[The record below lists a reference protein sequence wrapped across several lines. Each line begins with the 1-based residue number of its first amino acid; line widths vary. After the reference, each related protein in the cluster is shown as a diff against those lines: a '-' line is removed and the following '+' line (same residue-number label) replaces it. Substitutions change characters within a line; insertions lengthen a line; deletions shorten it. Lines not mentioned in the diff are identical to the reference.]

1 MEWDI
6 SSSADPRP
14 QIPVNRPTEPAHNS
28 YETQPQGESTPASA
42 TDSRLDSAGAWLPR
56 VRLRTRFLL
65 SMLLITAALTST
77 SLLLVQRSIRNNV
90 RQSIAVNLR
99 NSVAAFQDFRHE
111 RETMLTSDVALLAD
125 LPITR
130 AIMTSPDPVT
140 IQDASQSISQIAASD
155 LFVMVDRNG
164 RVVALHTKTPGLTR
178 AAAEKYFQMSLDDD
192 RGETSHWWL
201 GEHHLYQT
209 FVEPIYRG
217 SRTDG
222 TLLGF
227 LVIGYEINDR
237 LAAQVSKIAGSQVA
251 FSSGNEIVAT
261 TLSPEQ
267 AQGGGMQD
275 LIAGSAHDDPRDID
289 IGNERFLATSLVLS
303 GSSSARVRLSVLGSY
318 DQATKFVD
326 QLNRYLVLL
335 GLTAILVGSGLVFFI
350 SHTFTRP
357 LGNLVGGVRA
367 LEGGDYHHPLD
378 SSGGD
383 EVAELTRTFDRMRA
397 SLLKSQRDLLESEQ
411 LATIGRMASSI
422 SHDLRHSLAAIVA
435 NSEFLCDSHLTP
447 VQREELYQ
455 EVRSGVNLM
464 TDLIDSL
471 LEFARTRESM
481 TPANANV
488 AETIQRSVLAVR
500 LHPRHHNRSI
510 DVLCGVQV
518 TGWFDQRKLE
528 RALYNLL
535 LNACEAAPPQS
546 GIVEVTAAEVGGRI
560 TISVADNGPGIAESI
575 RDRLFHPFV
584 SYGKE
589 NGTGLGLAV
598 VQKIVQ
604 DHGGE
609 IEVERTAQGRTVFRI
624 VLPGRTQDESRN
636 TGELAAEASSPV
648 PAVRNHARQNS
659 VSHPG
664 P

>member
-1 MEWDI
+1 M
-6 SSSADPRP
+6 
-14 QIPVNRPTEPAHNS
+14 
-28 YETQPQGESTPASA
+28 
-42 TDSRLDSAGAWLPR
+42 
-56 VRLRTRFLL
+56 RLRTRFLL
-65 SMLLITAALTST
+65 SMLLITAGLTTT
-77 SLLLVQRSIRNNV
+77 SLLLVQRSVRNNV

-140 IQDASQSISQIAASD
+140 IQDASQDVSQIADRD

-164 RVVALHTKTPGLTR
+164 RVVALHTKTPGFTR
-178 AAAEKYFQMSLDDD
+178 EAAEKYFQQSLDDD
-192 RGETSHWWL
+192 RGESSHWWL

-209 FVEPIYRG
+209 FIEPVYRG
-217 SRTDG
+217 SRTNG

-237 LAAQVSKIAGSQVA
+237 LATSVSKVAGSQVA
-251 FSSGNEIVAT
+251 FSSGNEVVGT
-261 TLSPEQ
+261 TLSPAQ
-267 AQGGGMQD
+267 LQGGNIHD
-275 LIAGSAHDDPRDID
+275 LIAGSVQTEPRDVE
-289 IGNERFLATSLVLS
+289 IGSERFLATSLIL
-303 GSSSARVRLSVLGSY
+303 SSAQSTPVRLSVLGSY
-318 DQATKFVD
+318 DQATKFLD
-326 QLNRYLVLL
+326 QLNRYLLLL
-335 GLTAILVGSGLVFFI
+335 GLAAILVGSGLVFFV

-367 LEGGDYHHPLD
+367 LEAGDFHHPLD
-378 SSGGD
+378 SRGGD
-383 EVAELTRTFDRMRA
+383 EVAELTRAFDRMRA

-447 VQREELYQ
+447 PQREELYQ
-455 EVRSGVNLM
+455 EVRTGVNLM

-471 LEFARTRESM
+471 LEFARTRESLS
-481 TPANANV
+481 PAHANV
-488 AETIQRSVLAVR
+488 SETIQRSVLAVR

-510 DVLCGVQV
+510 DVRCGLQV
-518 TGWFDQRKLE
+518 SGWFDQRKLE

-535 LNACEAAPPQS
+535 LNACEAAPPL
-546 GIVEVTAAEVGGRI
+546 GGTVEVTAGEVAGSI
-560 TISVADNGPGIAESI
+560 TISVADNGPGIADSI

-598 VQKIVQ
+598 VHKIVQ

-609 IEVERTAQGRTVFRI
+609 IFVERTVQGRTVFRI
-624 VLPGRTQDESRN
+624 VLNGHRQEGSRDS
-636 TGELAAEASSPV
+636 GETAVGAGSLA
-648 PAVRNHARQNS
+648 PATRDDARQNS
-659 VSHPG
+659 ISHPG

>member
-1 MEWDI
+1 
-6 SSSADPRP
+6 
-14 QIPVNRPTEPAHNS
+14 
-28 YETQPQGESTPASA
+28 
-42 TDSRLDSAGAWLPR
+42 
-56 VRLRTRFLL
+56 
-65 SMLLITAALTST
+65 MLLITAALTTT
-77 SLLLVQRSIRNNV
+77 SLFLVQRSIRNNV

-140 IQDASQSISQIAASD
+140 IQDASQDVSQIAASD
-155 LFVMVDRNG
+155 LFVMVDRKG
-164 RVVALHTKTPGLTR
+164 QVVAVHTKTPGFTKE
-178 AAAEKYFQMSLDDD
+178 AAEKYFQQSLDDE

-201 GEHHLYQT
+201 GDHHLYQT
-209 FVEPIYRG
+209 FIQPIYRG

-227 LVIGYEINDR
+227 LVIGYEIDDR
-237 LAAQVSKIAGSQVA
+237 LAAEVSKVAGSQVA
-251 FSSGNEIVAT
+251 FSCGNEIVGT
-261 TLSPEQ
+261 TLMPTQTE
-267 AQGGGMQD
+267 GGSIEA
-275 LIAGSAHDDPRDID
+275 LIAGTAHDDPRDIE
-289 IGNERFLATSLVLS
+289 IGSERFLATSLVLS
-303 GSSSARVRLSVLGSY
+303 GSRSTPVRLSVLGSY

-326 QLNRYLVLL
+326 QLNRYLLLL
-335 GLTAILVGSGLVFFI
+335 GLVAIVVGSVLVFVI

-357 LGNLVGGVRA
+357 LGSLVAGVRA
-367 LEGGDYHHPLD
+367 LEGGDFHHPLD
-378 SSGGD
+378 PRGGD
-383 EVAELTRTFDRMRA
+383 EVAELTRAFDRMRA

-455 EVRSGVNLM
+455 EVRTGVNLM

-471 LEFARTRESM
+471 LEFARTRESLN
-481 TPANANV
+481 PAYANV

-500 LHPRHHNRSI
+500 LHPRHHNRAI
-510 DVLCGVQV
+510 DVLCGTQV
-518 TGWFDQRKLE
+518 SGWFDQRKLE

-535 LNACEAAPPQS
+535 LNACEAAPPL
-546 GIVEVTAAEVGGRI
+546 GGKVEVTAAEVAGTI

-575 RDRLFHPFV
+575 QDRLFHPFV

-609 IEVERTAQGRTVFRI
+609 IVVERTVQGRTVFRI
-624 VLPGRTQDESRN
+624 VLPGRLQESFHS
-636 TGELAAEASSPV
+636 ASDNAVVVSSLV
-648 PAVRNHARQNS
+648 PAQREDARQNS
-659 VSHPG
+659 ISHPG

>member
-1 MEWDI
+1 M
-6 SSSADPRP
+6 
-14 QIPVNRPTEPAHNS
+14 PVNPSPESVPHSSQTE
-28 YETQPQGESTPASA
+28 
-42 TDSRLDSAGAWLPR
+42 SAGALLPR
-56 VRLRTRFLL
+56 LRLRTRFLL
-65 SMLLITAALTST
+65 SMLLITTGLTTT
-77 SLLLVQRSIRNNV
+77 SLLLVQRSIRGNV

-130 AIMTSPDPVT
+130 AIMTSANPAT
-140 IQDASQSISQIAASD
+140 IQDASQDISQIAASD
-155 LFVMVDRNG
+155 LFVMVDRSG
-164 RVVALHTKTPGLTR
+164 QVVALHTKTPGFTR
-178 AAAEKYFQMSLDDD
+178 EAAAKYFQQSLDED
-192 RGETSHWWL
+192 RGESSHWWL

-209 FVEPIYRG
+209 FIEPIYRG

-237 LAAQVSKIAGSQVA
+237 LAEEVSKVAGSQVA
-251 FSSGNEIVAT
+251 FSCGNEIVGT
-261 TLSPEQ
+261 TLPP
-267 AQGGGMQD
+267 AQVHGGSIQD
-275 LIAGSAHDDPRDID
+275 LIAGSVHDDPRDIE
-289 IGNERFLATSLVLS
+289 IGSERFLATSLALS
-303 GSSSARVRLSVLGSY
+303 GSQSTPVRLSVLGSY

-326 QLNRYLVLL
+326 QLNRYLLLL
-335 GLTAILVGSGLVFFI
+335 GLAAILVGSGLVFFI

-357 LGNLVGGVRA
+357 LGSLVAGVRA
-367 LEGGDYHHPLD
+367 LEGGDFYHPLD
-378 SSGGD
+378 PRGGD
-383 EVAELTRTFDRMRA
+383 EVAELTRAFERMRT

-447 VQREELYQ
+447 AQREELYQ
-455 EVRSGVNLM
+455 EVRTGVNLM

-471 LEFARTRESM
+471 LEFARTRESLS
-481 TPANANV
+481 PAYANV
-488 AETIQRSVLAVR
+488 SETIQRSVLAVR

-510 DVLCGVQV
+510 DVLCGLQV
-518 TGWFDQRKLE
+518 SGWFDQRKLE

-535 LNACEAAPPQS
+535 LNACEAAPPLG
-546 GIVEVTAAEVGGRI
+546 GIVEVTAGEVAGSI
-560 TISVADNGPGIAESI
+560 TIAVADNGPGISESI

-609 IEVERTAQGRTVFRI
+609 IVVERTVLGRTVFRI
-624 VLPGRTQDESRN
+624 VLPGCLQDASR
-636 TGELAAEASSPV
+636 GASEPAVEVSSFV
-648 PAVRNHARQNS
+648 PAQRDDAAQKS
-659 VSHPG
+659 ISHPG

>member
-1 MEWDI
+1 VNPLTESAPD
-6 SSSADPRP
+6 SSQA
-14 QIPVNRPTEPAHNS
+14 N
-28 YETQPQGESTPASA
+28 A
-42 TDSRLDSAGAWLPR
+42 TSEITARLLPR
-56 VRLRTRFLL
+56 LRLRTRFLL
-65 SMLLITAALTST
+65 SMLLITTALTAT
-77 SLLLVQRSIRNNV
+77 SLLLVQRSIRSNV

-99 NSVAAFQDFRHE
+99 HSVAAFQDFRRE
-111 RETMLTSDVALLAD
+111 RETMLTGEVALVAD

-130 AIMTSPDPVT
+130 SIMTSADPVT
-140 IQDASQSISQIAASD
+140 IQDASQAVWQTARRSSD
-155 LFVMVDRNG
+155 LFVLIDRSG
-164 RVVALHTKTPGLTR
+164 KIVALHTKTPGFTNE
-178 AAAEKYFQMSLDDD
+178 AAAKYFQQSLDEDH
-192 RGETSHWWL
+192 GEASHWWL

-209 FVEPIYRG
+209 FIQPIYRG

-237 LAAQVSKIAGSQVA
+237 LAAQVSKVAGSQVA
-251 FSSGNEIVAT
+251 FSCGSEIVGT
-261 TLSPEQ
+261 TLMP
-267 AQGGGMQD
+267 AQTEGGNIQS
-275 LIAGSAHDDPRDID
+275 LIAGSVHDDPRDIE
-289 IGNERFLATSLVLS
+289 IGSERFLATSLEL
-303 GSSSARVRLSVLGSY
+303 SSSPETPVRLSVLGSY

-326 QLNRYLVLL
+326 QLNRYLLLL
-335 GLTAILVGSGLVFFI
+335 GLAAILVGSGLVFFI

-357 LGNLVGGVRA
+357 LGSLVAGVRA
-367 LEGGDYHHPLD
+367 LEGGDFHHPLD
-378 SSGGD
+378 PRGGD
-383 EVAELTRTFDRMRA
+383 EVAELTRAFDRMRA
-397 SLLKSQRDLLESEQ
+397 SLLKTQRDLLESEQ

-455 EVRSGVNLM
+455 EVRTGVNLM
-464 TDLIDSL
+464 TDLLDSL
-471 LEFARTRESM
+471 LEFARTRESL
-481 TPANANV
+481 TPAYGNV
-488 AETIQRSVLAVR
+488 SETIQRAVLAVR

-510 DVLCGVQV
+510 DVLCGAQLS
-518 TGWFDQRKLE
+518 GWFDQRKLE

-535 LNACEAAPPQS
+535 LNACEAAPPL
-546 GIVEVTAAEVGGRI
+546 GGKVEITAAEIAGTI

-575 RDRLFHPFV
+575 RERLFHPFV

-609 IEVERTAQGRTVFRI
+609 IIVERVQDRTVFRI
-624 VLPGRTQDESRN
+624 VLPGRAQDFPRVASDA
-636 TGELAAEASSPV
+636 AAEIPSFV
-648 PAVRNHARQNS
+648 PAQRDDARQNS
-659 VSHPG
+659 ISHPG

>member
-1 MEWDI
+1 M
-6 SSSADPRP
+6 
-14 QIPVNRPTEPAHNS
+14 
-28 YETQPQGESTPASA
+28 
-42 TDSRLDSAGAWLPR
+42 
-56 VRLRTRFLL
+56 RLRTRFLL
-65 SMLLITAALTST
+65 SMLVITAGLTTT
-77 SLLLVQRSIRNNV
+77 SLLLVRRSVEGNV

-140 IQDASQSISQIAASD
+140 IQDASQSVWEIANND
-155 LFVMVDRNG
+155 LFVMVDRRGN
-164 RVVALHTKTPGLTR
+164 VVALHTKTPGFTR
-178 AAAEKYFQMSLDDD
+178 EAAEKYFQQSLEDE
-192 RGETSHWWL
+192 RAESSHWWL
-201 GEHHLYQT
+201 GGHHLYQT
-209 FVEPIYRG
+209 FIQPVYRG

-227 LVIGYEINDR
+227 LVIGYEIDNR
-237 LAAQVSKIAGSQVA
+237 LAASVSKVAGSQVA
-251 FSSGNEIVAT
+251 FSCGNDVVAT
-261 TLSPEQ
+261 TLPVDQVRGENIQ
-267 AQGGGMQD
+267 A
-275 LIAGSAHDDPRDID
+275 LITGSVQEEPHDIE
-289 IGNERFLATSLVLS
+289 IGKERFLATSLELS
-303 GSSSARVRLSVLGSY
+303 GSRTGLVRLSVLGSY
-318 DQATKFVD
+318 DQATRFLGD
-326 QLNRYLVLL
+326 LNRYLLLL
-335 GLTAILVGSGLVFFI
+335 GLAAVLVGSGLVFFL

-357 LGNLVGGVRA
+357 LGTLVAGVRA
-367 LEGGDYHHPLD
+367 LESGDFHHPLD
-378 SSGGD
+378 SRGGD
-383 EVAELTRTFDRMRA
+383 EVAELTHAFDGMRA

-447 VQREELYQ
+447 AQREELYQ
-455 EVRSGVNLM
+455 EVRTGVNLM

-471 LEFARTRESM
+471 LEFARTRESLN
-481 TPANANV
+481 PAYGNLS
-488 AETIQRSVLAVR
+488 ETIQRSVQAVR

-510 DVLCGVQV
+510 DILCGPHVS
-518 TGWFDQRKLE
+518 GWFDQRKLE

-535 LNACEAAPPQS
+535 LNACEAAPALGGKVEITAGEIS
-546 GIVEVTAAEVGGRI
+546 GAI
-560 TISVADNGPGIAESI
+560 TIAIADNGPGIAESI
-575 RDRLFHPFV
+575 RARLFHPFV

-609 IEVERTAQGRTVFRI
+609 ILAERSAQGKTVFRI
-624 VLPGRTQDESRN
+624 VLPARLQQGLR
-636 TGELAAEASSPV
+636 AASDAHIDVSSV
-648 PAVRNHARQNS
+648 IPATSDTDSQNS
-659 VSHPG
+659 LAHPG

>member
-1 MEWDI
+1 MPH
-6 SSSADPRP
+6 SA
-14 QIPVNRPTEPAHNS
+14 QV
-28 YETQPQGESTPASA
+28 
-42 TDSRLDSAGAWLPR
+42 DSKNTLLPR
-56 VRLRTRFLL
+56 LRLRTRFLL
-65 SMLLITAALTST
+65 SMLLITTGLTTT
-77 SLLLVQRSIRNNV
+77 SLLLVQRSIRSNV

-130 AIMTSPDPVT
+130 AIMTAPDPAT

-155 LFVMVDRNG
+155 LFVMVDRSG
-164 RVVALHTKTPGLTR
+164 RAVAIHTKTPGFTR
-178 AAAEKYFQMSLDDD
+178 EAAEKYFQESLDED
-192 RGETSHWWL
+192 RGEPSHWWL

-209 FVEPIYRG
+209 FIEPIYRG
-217 SRTDG
+217 TRTDG

-237 LAAQVSKIAGSQVA
+237 LAAEVSKVAGSQVA
-251 FSSGNEIVAT
+251 FSCGNEIVGT
-261 TLSPEQ
+261 TLTPAQVQ
-267 AQGGGMQD
+267 AGSIQD
-275 LIAGSAHDDPRDID
+275 LIAGTIRADPREIE
-289 IGNERFLATSLVLS
+289 IGSERFLATSLVLS
-303 GSSSARVRLSVLGSY
+303 GSRPTPVRLSVLGSY

-326 QLNRYLVLL
+326 QLNRYLLLL
-335 GLTAILVGSGLVFFI
+335 GLAAILVGSGLVFFI

-357 LGNLVGGVRA
+357 LGSLVAGVRA
-367 LEGGDYHHPLD
+367 LEGGDFHHPLD
-378 SSGGD
+378 SRGGD
-383 EVAELTRTFDRMRA
+383 EVAELTRAFDRMRT
-397 SLLKSQRDLLESEQ
+397 SLLKSQHDLLESEQ

-471 LEFARTRESM
+471 LEFARTRESLS
-481 TPANANV
+481 PAYANV
-488 AETIQRSVLAVR
+488 SETIQRAVVAVR
-500 LHPRHHNRSI
+500 LHPRHHARSI
-510 DVLCGVQV
+510 DVLCGLQV
-518 TGWFDQRKLE
+518 AGWFDQRKLE

-535 LNACEAAPPQS
+535 LNACEAAPPL
-546 GIVEVTAAEVGGRI
+546 GGTVEVTAAEVAGSI

-575 RDRLFHPFV
+575 RERLFHPFV

-609 IEVERTAQGRTVFRI
+609 IFAERTVQDSTGQGRTVFRI
-624 VLPGRTQDESRN
+624 VLPARLQDASRN
-636 TGELAAEASSPV
+636 PRVETSSLV
-648 PAVRNHARQNS
+648 PTQLGDARQNS
-659 VSHPG
+659 ISHLG